1 VPDRAPASA
10 RAPLAVHAARLP
22 AGAGRLAGM
31 GPPGY
36 GAAIVFW
43 LTPMILIWGGF
54 FLIVLKLLEV
64 GPFGAVSWWWVAAPF
79 AAALIWFEFL
89 EGLLGFDRRGVDRE
103 KLDRARKER
112 VAARFRVS
120 REERKAQKR
129 DAN

>member
-1 VPDRAPASA
+1 
-10 RAPLAVHAARLP
+10 
-22 AGAGRLAGM
+22 M